1 MQENPLNK
9 TELVLFDLDGTLI
22 DTAPDFLISLNN
34 VLLDNNK
41 HYLEL
46 ADIRHHISDGSGK
59 LIKVGFGINES
70 DSKFETLR
78 GDLLKQYKKNLI
90 KSSCLFDGVKEM
102 LNSLADNNIS
112 FGIVTNKPYEY
123 AKPLIDSFNE
133 LSSSLILICPDH
145 LKSAKPSPEGIL
157 LACSEIGIDP
167 MKTCYVG
174 DHNVDIAAGNAAG
187 MIVVSC
193 EYGYGKLPTNIGE
206 KEIRIDHPIELAK
219 YIGK

>member
-1 MQENPLNK
+1 
-9 TELVLFDLDGTLI
+9 
-22 DTAPDFLISLNN
+22 
-34 VLLDNNK
+34 
-41 HYLEL
+41 
-46 ADIRHHISDGSGK
+46 
-59 LIKVGFGINES
+59 
-70 DSKFETLR
+70 
-78 GDLLKQYKKNLI
+78 LLKEYKKNLI
-90 KSSCLFDGVKEM
+90 KSSCLFNGVKEM
-102 LNSLADNNIS
+102 LNSLADSNIS